1 MGFRFE
7 RLKIWKESVK
17 FASEIYA
24 LTEAFPRGEQFG
36 LISQL
41 RKARYLLVLTHA
53 FRNYL
58 RTK

>member
-41 RKARYLLVLTHA
+41 REAAVSISLNTCI
-53 FRNYL
+53 
-58 RTK
+58 